1 MERAYLG
8 RLVCVASNQE
18 AEGPTGTNTSA
29 VPGYE
34 LDASAAAWFYAQ
46 RRAVRWIAVPQPGQ
60 ADRASF
66 RFTGHDHRVPNRS
79 ARSKALVPGAETP
92 VSTSANEHPL
102 TQMAALSADF
112 PA

>member
-46 RRAVRWIAVPQPGQ
+46 RRAVRWTAVPQPGQ

-66 RFTGHDHRVPNRS
+66 RFDWPRP
-79 ARSKALVPGAETP
+79 PCPEP
-92 VSTSANEHPL
+92 
-102 TQMAALSADF
+102 LSAVKGARPGGRDVRIHQR
-112 PA
+112 